1 LQETDAL
8 ESKSEV
14 SAAQESGR
22 LEGQEEQIPD
32 CLISMDAH
40 QQKVTQL
47 PCTFQSL
54 QSPLP
59 HLMNQ

>member
-1 LQETDAL
+1 MLW
-8 ESKSEV
+8 KSNLKSLLTRV
-14 SAAQESGR
+14 SRR

-54 QSPLP
+54 QLPLP
-59 HLMNQ
+59 HLLNQ